1 MLLPLHEF
9 PGTGWKRSH
18 FRIISSHPPP
28 HQEPALILILHD
40 WSSNS
45 KLASLAPSSPH
56 SPPFDTRALDS
67 HHPGWSLHPG
77 LLNFPGGPPATL
89 TSSHPLGQA
98 LEGSHTGDMLHLLSP
113 MPRTTLFSSF
123 PQNNTFYRTVSLPN
137 STTTLGLRRPSTSSA
152 ILPGHLSLSTSEGAV
167 LSLQCLS
174 PSELGQQYS

>member
-9 PGTGWKRSH
+9 PGTGWKKSH
-18 FRIISSHPPP
+18 FRIFTR
-28 HQEPALILILHD
+28 QEPALILILHD

-67 HHPGWSLHPG
+67 HHPGWNLHPS

-98 LEGSHTGDMLHLLSP
+98 LEGSHAGDMLHLLSP
-113 MPRTTLFSSF
+113 TLRTTLFCSF
-123 PQNNTFYRTVSLPN
+123 AQNNTFYRTVSLPN
-137 STTTLGLRRPSTSSA
+137 PTTTLGLCRPATSSA
-152 ILPGHLSLSTSEGAV
+152 ILPGHLSLLTSEGAV